1 MKTITREEFSQLPK
15 VPRLNL
21 INSCMGY
28 KSANLLGTRSID
40 GFENVAV
47 FSSITHLGS
56 DPAML
61 GFIVRPTSVPRH
73 TYNNIKTT
81 GYFTVN
87 AITSAII
94 AQAHQ
99 TSAAY
104 DFGVS
109 EFEMTGLE
117 SEYKEGIEVPFVS
130 GAPLQLLCKYVNEY
144 AITENNT
151 IHVIA
156 AIEAI
161 YVNEALLEDDYWIR
175 LDQGNIV
182 AINGLDGYAEPQ
194 LKNRYAYARPSN
206 SLKSLLKHES

>member
-1 MKTITREEFSQLPK
+1 MKTITRSAFSQLAK

-28 KSANLLGTRSID
+28 KSANLIATVSED
-40 GFENVAV
+40 GFENVAI

-56 DPAML
+56 DPALL

-87 AITSAII
+87 AITANQI

-104 DFGVS
+104 DYGVS

-117 SEYKEGIEVPFVS
+117 AEYKEGVSVPFVAGS
-130 GAPLQLLCKYVNEY
+130 PLQLLCKYVNEY
-144 AITENNT
+144 PIHENNT
-151 IHVIA
+151 LHVIA

-161 YVNEALLEDDYWIR
+161 YVEDALLQDDYWIR

-194 LKNRYAYARPSN
+194 LLNRFAYARPSN
-206 SLKSLLKHES
+206 SLKSILKHES